1 MWLAGMGSGYCPVV
15 VSRTAPVRVTPRGST
30 YAIGGAAVDQRGNAR
45 TRSRQGLRRYRRDM
59 EIGGLPLHPLVV
71 HAAVVFTPLA
81 VLAVIVFALWP
92 RHRWLTRWP
101 TVVLTVLAAG
111 SVVVARQSGLAL
123 VDARPALAPLV
134 EEHQARAN
142 VLGPLVLVLLVLVA
156 VGAWSLGGPSALASG
171 AGARE
176 SRVAALDR
184 VLPVLLVLVAL
195 AVLVMVVLTGDSGSR
210 AVWG

>member
-1 MWLAGMGSGYCPVV
+1 
-15 VSRTAPVRVTPRGST
+15 
-30 YAIGGAAVDQRGNAR
+30 
-45 TRSRQGLRRYRRDM
+45 M

-81 VLAVIVFALWP
+81 VLAVVVFALWP
-92 RHRWLTRWP
+92 RHRWLSRWP
-101 TVVLTVLAAG
+101 AVLLTLAAAG
-111 SVVVARQSGLAL
+111 SVVVARLSGEAL
-123 VDARPALAPLV
+123 VEARPELARLV
-134 EEHQARAN
+134 AEHQDRAGLL
-142 VLGPLVLVLLVLVA
+142 VPLTLVLLALVA

-176 SRVAALDR
+176 SRVVALDQ
-184 VLPVLLVLVAL
+184 VLPALLVVVAV